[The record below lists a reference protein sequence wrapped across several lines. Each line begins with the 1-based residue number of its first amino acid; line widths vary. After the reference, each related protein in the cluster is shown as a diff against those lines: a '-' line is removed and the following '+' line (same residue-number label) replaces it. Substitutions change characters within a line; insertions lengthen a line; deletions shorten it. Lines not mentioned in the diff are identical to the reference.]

1 MLEARGV
8 DPRYVNGE
16 VDAPVYRVDFTAP
29 DSSTHEWRL
38 VGADDVLEVLSWAR
52 ENAAGRTTSIAVES
66 TSRDGTVLHR
76 LLGPAPS

>member
-1 MLEARGV
+1 MLDAQGV

-16 VDAPVYRVDFTAP
+16 VDAPVYRVDFSAT
-29 DSSTHEWRL
+29 DGSTQEWRL
-38 VGADDVLEVLSWAR
+38 AGADDVLEVLSWAQA
-52 ENAAGRTTSIAVES
+52 NAAGRTTSIAVES